1 MAITLKLTDKDN
13 NEKIYVAPR
22 PKARMVRESA
32 EITSSIDPNNMTTEQ
47 FDALIAYVVRLFG
60 DKFTIDD
67 VYDGLYSDELIPTLQ
82 KCLNGIIQGTNDKL
96 SELPNAVPGK

>member
-1 MAITLKLTDKDN
+1 
-13 NEKIYVAPR
+13 
-22 PKARMVRESA
+22 
-32 EITSSIDPNNMTTEQ
+32 
-47 FDALIAYVVRLFG
+47 
-60 DKFTIDD
+60 